1 MTRTSASLL
10 SASPRHNTLSIAE
23 PRRKRE
29 PEPQPELPHIERA
42 PIVRKRGTIIK
53 AFSAYEMAV
62 AKARKMK
69 GRPGAYA
76 AAAGARADA
85 VTAGDN
91 AGTGL
96 WAHYDARSELADLER
111 VQKVSATRTLT
122 ERQTAE
128 ATIQT
133 APWLS
138 WP

>member
-76 AAAGARADA
+76 AKCGVKDA
-85 VTAGDN
+85 MTALLEAEVGPRVR
-91 AGTGL
+91 
-96 WAHYDARSELADLER
+96 ARSLPLGR
-111 VQKVSATRTLT
+111 GM
-122 ERQTAE
+122 
-128 ATIQT
+128 
-133 APWLS
+133 
-138 WP
+138 